1 MNTSYP
7 LIIVDA
13 HQDIGY
19 NYMEDGRDFLKPA
32 LVKRQFEDNSPDA
45 VKGRGIV
52 TCSLPEALMGRV
64 GIIFATLYASPKF
77 SPMPAK
83 FSYETPREA
92 YQIGMAQLDY
102 YKRLLDN
109 DSRLA
114 LIHDQSSMQQ
124 VLATWAAGTEFIDRK
139 LGLVILMEGADPVI
153 EPRQAEEWYEQ
164 GVRIIGPAWSETRY
178 SGGTGRP
185 GPLTPLGFE
194 LLQVM
199 SSLGM
204 ILDLSHMA
212 EKAYLQA
219 VDHYAGVVIASHSNP
234 RHFVDRD
241 RMLSDEMI
249 LRLAE
254 RGGVM
259 GLVPF
264 NRFMLSGWTYGT
276 NTKEQVTIDHFIDM
290 IDYVC
295 QLTGSVR
302 HVGIGT
308 DWDGGFGAESIP
320 TPFDTIADLWLLHD
334 ALQGRGF
341 EADDIQAILG
351 GNFLRILSEGL

>member
-1 MNTSYP
+1 MSASYP

-32 LVKRQFEDNSPDA
+32 LVKRQFEDNSPEA
-45 VKGRGIV
+45 VKHRGIV

-77 SPMPAK
+77 SPLPAK
-83 FSYETPREA
+83 YNYETPIEA
-92 YQIGMAQLDY
+92 YQIAMTQLDY
-102 YKRLLDN
+102 YKRLLDT
-109 DSRLA
+109 DSRLS
-114 LIHDQSSMQQ
+114 LIHDQSSLQQ
-124 VLATWAAGTEFIDRK
+124 VLATWAEGTEFTDHK

-194 LLQVM
+194 LLDVM
-199 SSLGM
+199 ANLGM

-219 VDHYAGVVIASHSNP
+219 VDHYEGVAIASHSNP

-254 RGGVM
+254 RDGVM

-276 NTKEQVTIDHFIDM
+276 NLKEQVTIDHFVDM

-302 HVGIGT
+302 HIGIGT

-334 ALQGRGF
+334 ALQRRGF
-341 EADDIQAILG
+341 EAEHIQAILG
-351 GNFLRILSEGL
+351 SNFLRILSEGL